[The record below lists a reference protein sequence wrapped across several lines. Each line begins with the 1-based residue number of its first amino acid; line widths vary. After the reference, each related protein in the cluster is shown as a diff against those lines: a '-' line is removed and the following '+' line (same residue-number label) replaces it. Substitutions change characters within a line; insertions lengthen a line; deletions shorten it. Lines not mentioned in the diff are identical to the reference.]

1 MASKPKLQPPL
12 KILQSSVTN
21 QFGRGRSV
29 GVGVGGGAERTPN
42 FVPKQDT
49 KPSSLP
55 KTRII
60 YEG

>member
-29 GVGVGGGAERTPN
+29 GVGADRTPN
-42 FVPKQDT
+42 LVPKQDT
-49 KPSSLP
+49 EPSSLP